1 MTAAIS
7 KNKIVPGLLALLRIL
22 IGWQFLYEGL
32 IKLLDPIW
40 SARSYLEGSRWI
52 FGDIFRWIAS
62 GTTGIQ
68 IVDFLNGWG
77 LTAVGLALILG
88 LFTRLASWAGII
100 MLSMYY
106 LAYPPFGGYNYGAV
120 AEGSYLIVSKNLI
133 ELAALLVLAFTRSG
147 NFFGLDMLRRK
158 KKPGIIPEVTV
169 KQEPVPEPVN
179 KRREL
184 LKGLAGLPFLAGF
197 TGAFLK
203 ELSKPSADAISGATL
218 PKVTY
223 KHISE
228 LQGELP
234 KGKLGNLEITRM
246 IMGCNLI
253 GGWAHA
259 RDLLYANTLFKAY
272 NTNQKILE
280 TFHLAEMAGINA
292 TFITNSDYPIF
303 NRYLKL
309 YNGKMKSICQTY
321 LKPDNFFGDIDQ
333 AIGNGASTLYIQ
345 GGEGDRYVREGNV
358 KKLGEAI
365 E

>member
-1 MTAAIS
+1 MIPAIS

-32 IKLLDPIW
+32 IKLLDPAW
-40 SARSYLEGSRWI
+40 SSRPYLEGSRWI
-52 FGDIFRWIAS
+52 FGDIFRWMAS
-62 GTTGIQ
+62 GASGIH
-68 IVDFLNGWG
+68 IIDFLNAWG
-77 LTAVGLALILG
+77 LTAVGLALMLG

-106 LAYPPFGGYNYGAV
+106 LAYPPFAGYSYGAV
-120 AEGSYLIVSKNLI
+120 NEGSYLIVSKNLI
-133 ELAALLVLAFTRSG
+133 ELVALLVLAFTRSG
-147 NFFGLDMLRRK
+147 NFFGLDMLLK
-158 KKPGIIPEVTV
+158 KKKSEIKPVTKDEPESDTI
-169 KQEPVPEPVN
+169 PEPVN

-184 LKGLAGLPFLAGF
+184 LKALAGLPFLAGF
-197 TGAFLK
+197 TGVFLK
-203 ELSKPSADAISGATL
+203 QLAEPSADAISGATL

-228 LQGELP
+228 LKGELP

-292 TFITNSDYPIF
+292 TFYHQL
-303 NRYLKL
+303 RL
-309 YNGKMKSICQTY
+309 
-321 LKPDNFFGDIDQ
+321 PD
-333 AIGNGASTLYIQ
+333 IQ
-345 GGEGDRYVREGNV
+345 
-358 KKLGEAI
+358 
-365 E
+365 